1 MCVRGRGEVDRE
13 SESAGLL
20 WEGVTN
26 TLYLQT
32 NNSRNRLGESQISL
46 LEKKKGYIFLRTKE
60 KWVFKI
66 EPNIQSGYS
75 LCGE

>member
-46 LEKKKGYIFLRTKE
+46 LEKKKGTF
-60 KWVFKI
+60 
-66 EPNIQSGYS
+66 S
-75 LCGE
+75 